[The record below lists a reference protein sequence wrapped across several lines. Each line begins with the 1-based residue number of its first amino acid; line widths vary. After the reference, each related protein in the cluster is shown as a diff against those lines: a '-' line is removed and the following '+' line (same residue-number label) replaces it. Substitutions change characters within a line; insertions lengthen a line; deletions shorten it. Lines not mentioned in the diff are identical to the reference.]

1 MNKVK
6 VSLLALTVIAFTFFQ
21 FIPKD
26 TQFLKTNLRI
36 TIQDDLG
43 NVQEGA
49 TVTLYENE
57 EDYRRGENQVAE
69 PQTTDSRGRVTFKD
83 LEDKIY
89 FVNATKGDMNNNM
102 LGVQTA
108 KLEDGKLNKVA
119 IVIQ

>member
-1 MNKVK
+1 MNKFK
-6 VSLLALTVIAFTFFQ
+6 ASLLAITVIAFTFFHFTQ
-21 FIPKD
+21 KNE
-26 TQFLKTNLRI
+26 QFLKTNLRI

-57 EDYRRGENQVAE
+57 EDYRSGENQVAE
-69 PQTTDSRGRVTFKD
+69 PQVTDSKGRVTFKD

-89 FVNATKGDMNNNM
+89 FVNATKGEMNNNM

-108 KLEDGKLNKVA
+108 KLEAGKLNKVA